1 MIRIWGDFN
10 SIDLEGRIALDA
22 KGSLEDIHKLGR
34 PLRAGESVIVYDDS
48 YQAEGTLDFRDG
60 VWLAR
65 IDWKTGRDTLLVGLA
80 EEMNRWG
87 YPPLGLGRAM
97 ARVVIRLV
105 RHVSRGEPVALNE
118 IANVALEAGAP
129 SSAVQQLVRRLCEM
143 DHGRIVGI
151 AGLSQTLAEI
161 VVFGRIGVLLLRSR
175 LGRGRGGSD
184 FFSACRHHLS
194 QAHQFPKEL
203 YLSMVGNGGN
213 LLLGESFAGK
223 QVPNLTHFCIGAGLV
238 FPLRDRLPHGLG
250 FLAETLR
257 LLLRAGLVR
266 LLLGLVE
273 VL

>member
-151 AGLSQTLAEI
+151 AGLSQRPYPFKLDLPGRKLFAWCGLDAVVLNLLIGEDLTLTARCPETDAEI
-161 VVFGRIGVLLLRSR
+161 RMRFTRQGLKSYEPKTMVFRVVSR
-175 LGRGRGGSD
+175 W
-184 FFSACRHHLS
+184 
-194 QAHQFPKEL
+194 P
-203 YLSMVGNGGN
+203 
-213 LLLGESFAGK
+213 
-223 QVPNLTHFCIGAGLV
+223 
-238 FPLRDRLPHGLG
+238 RDRILNS
-250 FLAETLR
+250 
-257 LLLRAGLVR
+257 AGDIL
-266 LLLGLVE
+266 E
-273 VL
+273 VLCRRQPLFANQEALVSWSRK